1 MANLTVRNIPDS
13 VFEKL
18 KLMSEMNRRSLNN
31 ELLIALEN
39 GVRESQRRLESNPAA
54 RVTRETQ
61 RAILGEIAGK
71 WKDDRSTADIIKD
84 IYDSRT
90 LGRDISL

>member
-1 MANLTVRNIPDS
+1 MANITVRNIPDS

-18 KLMSEMNRRSLNN
+18 KLLSEMNRRSLNN

-39 GVRESQRRLESNPAA
+39 GVKESQRRLESNPGL
-54 RVTRETQ
+54 RVSRETQ
-61 RAILGEIAGK
+61 RAILDEVAGK
-71 WKDDRSTADIIKD
+71 WKDERSTAEIVKD

-90 LGRDISL
+90 LGRDFSL